1 MWTFDKHRVETD
13 ERIELAEFEPRIKA
27 CNHIGMLEKDLFER
41 VTKAFKYEDAEI
53 CAVGS
58 YEIHVPQKVFS
69 LSFTDL
75 IDEIKAYFEA
85 HP

>member
-1 MWTFDKHRVETD
+1 
-13 ERIELAEFEPRIKA
+13 
-27 CNHIGMLEKDLFER
+27 MLEKDLFER